1 VEVVHDRPWSRVL
14 RVPSADE
21 DLYLKQ
27 CAPVQA
33 FEVPLTVALAARWP
47 DRVPQVVAAD
57 PERAWLLL
65 RDGGTRL
72 RESGD
77 VATFVRA
84 LELYGELQR
93 EEAGRVDEL
102 LALGLPDVRLPVV
115 AAAYEPFFEDDHG
128 LEREEVVRLRALAP
142 RYRELCAEL
151 AAFGL
156 PDSIQ
161 HDDLHDG
168 NVFVR
173 DGRVTIFDWGDSSVA
188 HPLWSLVKPLR
199 DARDRGSDPE
209 PLRAAYLVAWTA
221 VEPEERLRVALRVAV
236 PVGTFAY
243 ALQVR
248 RLLGF
253 LPAEARATREP
264 YLADQLRRLL
274 ELLLLEREH
283 PVQMP

>member
-14 RVPSADE
+14 RVPTAGE

-47 DRVPQVVAAD
+47 DRVPEVVAAD
-57 PERAWLLL
+57 AERAWLLL

-77 VATFVRA
+77 VATFLRA

-115 AAAYEPFFEDDHG
+115 AAAYGPFFEDDHG
-128 LEREEVVRLRALAP
+128 LEREEAARLRALAP
-142 RYRELCAEL
+142 RFHELCAEL
-151 AAFGL
+151 EAFGL

-173 DGRVTIFDWGDSSVA
+173 DGRVAIFDWGDSSVA
-188 HPLWSLVKPLR
+188 HPLWSLVKPFR
-199 DARDRGSDPE
+199 DARDRGLDPE
-209 PLRAAYLVAWTA
+209 PLCAAYLAAWTA
-221 VEPEERLRVALRVAV
+221 VEPEERLRAALRVAV
-236 PVGTFAY
+236 PVGIFAY

-248 RLLGF
+248 RLRGF
-253 LPAEARATREP
+253 LSVEARPASKP
-264 YLADQLRRLL
+264 YLAAQLRRLL
-274 ELLLLEREH
+274 ASL
-283 PVQMP
+283 

>member
-1 VEVVHDRPWSRVL
+1 VVHDRPWSRVL
-14 RVPSADE
+14 RVPTAEE

-27 CAPVQA
+27 CGPVQA
-33 FEVPLTVALAARWP
+33 FEPELTVALAARWP

-72 RESGD
+72 RESRD

-128 LEREEVVRLRALAP
+128 LEREEVTRLRALAP

-151 AAFGL
+151 EAFGL

-173 DGRVTIFDWGDSSVA
+173 DGRVAIFDWGDSSVA

-199 DARDRGSDPE
+199 DAHDRGLDPE
-209 PLRAAYLVAWTA
+209 PLCAAYLVAWTA
-221 VEPEERLRVALRVAV
+221 VEPEERLRAALRVAV

-248 RLLGF
+248 RLLDF
-253 LPAEARATREP
+253 MPAEARPAYEP

-274 ELLLLEREH
+274 TRLA
-283 PVQMP
+283 P

>member
-1 VEVVHDRPWSRVL
+1 L
-14 RVPSADE
+14 RVATAEE

-27 CAPVQA
+27 CASVQA

-57 PERAWLLL
+57 VERAWLLL

-77 VATFVRA
+77 IATFVRA

-128 LEREEVVRLRALAP
+128 LEHEEVTRIRALAP

-151 AAFGL
+151 EAFGL

-173 DGRVTIFDWGDSSVA
+173 DGRVAIFDWGDSSLA

-199 DARDRGSDPE
+199 DACDRGLDPE
-209 PLRAAYLVAWTA
+209 PLCAAYLEAWTA
-221 VEPEERLRVALRVAV
+221 VEPEERLRAALRVAV
-236 PVGTFAY
+236 PVGIFAY

-248 RLLGF
+248 RLLDF
-253 LPAEARATREP
+253 LPAETRPAHEP
-264 YLADQLRRLL
+264 YLAAQLRRLL
-274 ELLLLEREH
+274 ATL
-283 PVQMP
+283 

>member
-1 VEVVHDRPWSRVL
+1 MELVHDRPWSRVL
-14 RVPSADE
+14 RVPTAEE

-27 CAPVQA
+27 CEPVQA
-33 FEVPLTVALAARWP
+33 FEVPLTVALAARWS
-47 DRVPQVVAAD
+47 DRVPEVVAAD

-65 RDGGTRL
+65 RDAGTRL

-77 VATFVRA
+77 AETFVRA

-93 EEAGRVDEL
+93 DEAARVDEL

-115 AAAYEPFFEDDHG
+115 AASYEPFFEHDHG
-128 LEREEVVRLRALAP
+128 LEREEVAGLRALVP
-142 RYRELCAEL
+142 RFRELCEEL
-151 AAFGL
+151 EAFRL
-156 PDSIQ
+156 PASIQ

-173 DGRVTIFDWGDSSVA
+173 DGRVAIFDWGDSSVA

-199 DARDRGSDPE
+199 DARDRGLDPE
-209 PLRAAYLVAWTA
+209 PLCAAYLVAWTA
-221 VEPEERLRVALRVAV
+221 VEPEERLRAALRVAV

-248 RLLGF
+248 RLFGF
-253 LPAEARATREP
+253 LPAEARLAREP
-264 YLADQLRRLL
+264 YLTEQLR
-274 ELLLLEREH
+274 LLLARLS
-283 PVQMP
+283 

>member
-1 VEVVHDRPWSRVL
+1 VVHDRPWSRVL
-14 RVPSADE
+14 RVPTADE

-33 FEVPLTVALAARWP
+33 FEVPLTVALASRWP
-47 DRVPQVVAAD
+47 DRVPEVVAAD
-57 PERAWLLL
+57 SGRAWLLL
-65 RDGGTRL
+65 RDAGTRL
-72 RESGD
+72 RESRD
-77 VATFVRA
+77 LATFLRA

-93 EEAGRVDEL
+93 DEAARVDEL

-128 LEREEVVRLRALAP
+128 LESAEVARLRALAP
-142 RYRELCAEL
+142 RFRELCEEL
-151 AAFGL
+151 EAFGL

-161 HDDLHDG
+161 HDDLHDA

-173 DGRVTIFDWGDSSVA
+173 DGRIAIFDWGDSSVA

-199 DARDRGSDPE
+199 DARDRGTDPE
-209 PLRAAYLVAWTA
+209 PLCAAYLVAWTA
-221 VEPEERLRVALRVAV
+221 VAPEERLRAALRVAL

-253 LPAEARATREP
+253 VPAEVRPDLEP
-264 YLADQLRRLL
+264 YLTAQLRRLL
-274 ELLLLEREH
+274 AML
-283 PVQMP
+283 

>member
-1 VEVVHDRPWSRVL
+1 MVHDRPWSRVL
-14 RVPSADE
+14 RVPTADE

-33 FEVPLTVALAARWP
+33 FEPALTVALAARWP

-77 VATFVRA
+77 VATFIRA

-93 EEAGRVDEL
+93 EEVGHVDEL
-102 LALGLPDVRLPVV
+102 LALGVPDVRLPVV

-128 LEREEVVRLRALAP
+128 LEREEAARLRALAP
-142 RYRELCAEL
+142 RFGELCAEL
-151 AAFGL
+151 EAFGL

-161 HDDLHDG
+161 HDDLHDA

-173 DGRVTIFDWGDSSVA
+173 DGRVAIFDWGDSSVA

-199 DARDRGSDPE
+199 DAGDRGLDPE
-209 PLRAAYLVAWTA
+209 PLCAAYLVAWTA
-221 VEPEERLRVALRVAV
+221 VEPEERLRAALRVAV

-253 LPAEARATREP
+253 LPAEARPDREP
-264 YLADQLRRLL
+264 YMTEQLRRL
-274 ELLLLEREH
+274 LLLLEREH
-283 PVQMP
+283 PVQVP

>member
-1 VEVVHDRPWSRVL
+1 VEVVHDAPWSRVL
-14 RVPSADE
+14 RVPTADE

-57 PERAWLLL
+57 TERAWLLL
-65 RDGGTRL
+65 RDAGTRL

-77 VATFVRA
+77 LGTFTRA

-93 EEAGRVDEL
+93 EEVAHADEF
-102 LALGLPDVRLPVV
+102 LALGVPDVRLPTV
-115 AAAYEPFFEDDHG
+115 AGAYEPFFEDDRG
-128 LEREEVVRLRALAP
+128 LERDEVARLRVFAP
-142 RYRELCAEL
+142 RFHELCAEL
-151 AAFGL
+151 EAFGL

-173 DGRVTIFDWGDSSVA
+173 DGRVAIFDWGDSSVA

-199 DARDRGSDPE
+199 DAGDRGLDPE
-209 PLRAAYLVAWTA
+209 PLVAAFLAAWTA
-221 VEPEERLRVALRVAV
+221 VESEARLRVALRVAV
-236 PVGTFAY
+236 PVGIFAY
-243 ALQVR
+243 ALQLR

-253 LPAEARATREP
+253 LPAEERQTREP
-264 YLADQLRRLL
+264 YMAAQLRRLYAL
-274 ELLLLEREH
+274 TAAPRRGR
-283 PVQMP
+283 

>member
-1 VEVVHDRPWSRVL
+1 VVHNRPWSRVL
-14 RVPSADE
+14 RVPTADE

-27 CAPVQA
+27 CAAVKA
-33 FEVPLTVALAARWP
+33 FEVPLTVALAGRWP
-47 DRVPQVVAAD
+47 DRVPQVVGAD

-65 RDGGTRL
+65 RDGGARL

-77 VATFVRA
+77 LAVFVRA

-93 EEAGRVDEL
+93 EDAAHVDEL
-102 LALGLPDVRLPVV
+102 LALGVPDVRLSVV
-115 AAAYEPFFEDDHG
+115 AAAYESFFEDDKG
-128 LEREEVVRLRALAP
+128 LEREEAARLRALAP
-142 RYRELCAEL
+142 RFGELCAEL

-173 DGRVTIFDWGDSSVA
+173 DGRVAIFDWGDSSVA

-199 DARDRGSDPE
+199 DARDRGLDPE

-221 VEPEERLRVALRVAV
+221 VEPEERLRAALRVAE
-236 PVGTFAY
+236 PVGVFAY

-248 RLLGF
+248 RLLD
-253 LPAEARATREP
+253 LTRGGRP
-264 YLADQLRRLL
+264 YLAAQLRRLL
-274 ELLLLEREH
+274 AML
-283 PVQMP
+283 

>member
-1 VEVVHDRPWSRVL
+1 MHDQPWSRVL
-14 RVPSADE
+14 RVPTADE

-93 EEAGRVDEL
+93 EEARRVDEL

-128 LEREEVVRLRALAP
+128 LERDEVARLRALAP
-142 RYRELCAEL
+142 RFHELCAEL
-151 AAFGL
+151 DAFGL
-156 PDSIQ
+156 PNSIQ

-173 DGRVTIFDWGDSSVA
+173 DGRVAIFDWGDSSVA

-199 DARDRGSDPE
+199 DAGDRGLDPE
-209 PLRAAYLVAWTA
+209 PLCAAYLAAWTA
-221 VEPEERLRVALRVAV
+221 VEPEERLRAALRVAV
-236 PVGTFAY
+236 PVGIFAY
-243 ALQVR
+243 ALQVQ
-248 RLLGF
+248 RLLDF
-253 LPAEARATREP
+253 LAAAAPPALAS

-274 ELLLLEREH
+274 ARLA
-283 PVQMP
+283 

>member
-1 VEVVHDRPWSRVL
+1 VEAVHERPWSRVL
-14 RVPSADE
+14 RVPTADE

-33 FEVPLTVALAARWP
+33 FEVPLTAALAARWP

-57 PERAWLLL
+57 PKRAWLLL

-93 EEAGRVDEL
+93 EETARVDEL
-102 LALGLPDVRLPVV
+102 LALGVPDVRLPIV
-115 AAAYEPFFEDDHG
+115 AAAYEPFFEQDHG
-128 LEREEVVRLRALAP
+128 LARDVVARLRALAP
-142 RYRELCAEL
+142 RFHELCAEL
-151 AAFGL
+151 EAFGL

-173 DGRVTIFDWGDSSVA
+173 DGRVAIFDWGDSSVA

-199 DARDRGSDPE
+199 DAGDRGLDPE
-209 PLRAAYLVAWTA
+209 PLCAAHLVAWTT
-221 VEPEERLRVALRVAV
+221 VEPEERLRAALRVAV

-248 RLLGF
+248 RLLDF
-253 LPAEARATREP
+253 LPAGERPDRGA

-274 ELLLLEREH
+274 ARLEADSR
-283 PVQMP
+283 